1 MPDPN
6 KDNLYEVPRYS
17 DRDGGIAWI
26 LTACIIAA
34 VVLLVL
40 ASCGVGVEVKPQ

>member
-1 MPDPN
+1 MPDPH
-6 KDNLYEVPRYS
+6 KDNLYEVPPYS
-17 DRDGGIAWI
+17 DRDGEIPW
-26 LTACIIAA
+26 LMPACIIAA